1 MSGDFTWVKIHKE
14 VKARKALAASPGLR
28 SVGFLVVNEIVRC
41 LKSELVAEIF
51 SAHFPVIYQSMPS
64 YSPQPEL
71 PGIGGCI
78 IDEGVV
84 RLPSVKIF
92 WCSEAG
98 LLVVVGYHANFNGQY
113 EVARKVLDLL
123 KSMGVEELYVL
134 AAHAKH
140 EGGEICCAAVAS
152 DLLEVFKGK
161 TGLQPCSTGPF
172 LGFSGLLFGLAQSY
186 KMKAVALFSKTE
198 PDYDNPEIPD
208 PRAAIRLLD
217 FLNKVFGLAV
227 KPSKELVE
235 AAKAIEAE
243 RRPKGLTYF

>member
-1 MSGDFTWVKIHKE
+1 MSGDFTWVKVYRE
-14 VKARKALAASPGLR
+14 VKARRALAASPGLR
-28 SVGFLVVNEIVRC
+28 SVGFLVVNEVVRY
-41 LKSELVAEIF
+41 LKSELVAEVF

-84 RLPSVKIF
+84 KLPSVKIF
-92 WCSEAG
+92 WCKEAD

-113 EVARKVLDLL
+113 EVARRVLGLL
-123 KSMGVEELYVL
+123 KDMGVEELYVL
-134 AAHAKH
+134 AAHAKP

-152 DLLEVFKGK
+152 ELLETFKGR
-161 TGLQPCSTGPF
+161 TGLKPCYTGPF

-186 KMKAVALFSKTE
+186 RMKAVALFSKTE
-198 PDYDNPEIPD
+198 PDSDKPESPD
-208 PRAAIRLLD
+208 PRAAVRLLK
-217 FLNKVFGLAV
+217 FINEMFNLAV
-227 KPSKELVE
+227 EPSRELVE
-235 AAKAIEAE
+235 AVKAVEEE